1 MQFRCERDSL
11 ADVVGTAQRAVGSRG
26 GALPVLSGLLIE
38 MKDDQIEVTGTDL
51 ELTVKATAAVQ
62 GEGVG
67 TAVLPARLFGDII
80 RSLEPGVVQVEV
92 GDEEARISA
101 GRSEFTVRV
110 LPAGDF
116 PRSKPA
122 TEGGMPISGQAFS
135 EALRQVVPT
144 ASRDDARPILT
155 GVLLA
160 AEGQGLRLVATDS
173 YRLAVRDLPS
183 EHPLEADQQVLIPAR
198 ALGELQRVLGQDS
211 AKLYLSDRDASFEVG
226 GTRITTRL
234 IEGQFPN
241 YRQLLPQGYPNRLTA
256 QREALIEAVRRVRLV
271 TQGRENTPV
280 RISMRSDGVDLD
292 VDAHEV
298 GHAHEAL
305 DAKFEG
311 TEMVVAFNP
320 EFLIDGLQAITGP
333 EVVIE
338 TLDPL
343 KPVTA
348 RSVEGDGFIYLLMPV
363 RVP

>member
-1 MQFRCERDSL
+1 MRFRCERDSL
-11 ADVVGTAQRAVGSRG
+11 TDVVGIAQRAVGSRG

-38 MKDDQIEVTGTDL
+38 MSGERIDVVGTDL
-51 ELTVKATAAVQ
+51 ELTVKASAAVQ
-62 GEGVG
+62 GEGTG
-67 TAVLPARLFGDII
+67 STVLPARLFGDIV
-80 RSLEPGVVQVEV
+80 RSLEPGVVEVEV
-92 GDEEARISA
+92 DDDEARISA

-110 LPAGDF
+110 LPAADF
-116 PRSKPA
+116 PRPKPA
-122 TEGGMPISGQAFS
+122 GEEGIPMDGQVFS

-160 AEGQGLRLVATDS
+160 SEGQGMRLVATDS

-183 EHPLEADQQVLIPAR
+183 QHLFEADQQVLIPAR
-198 ALGELQRVLGQDS
+198 ALGELQRVLGQDPV
-211 AKLYLSDRDASFEVG
+211 KLSLSDRDASFEVG
-226 GTRITTRL
+226 STRITTRL

-256 QREALIEAVRRVRLV
+256 QREPLIEAVRRVRLV

-280 RISMRSDGVDLD
+280 RISMRADGVELD

-320 EFLIDGLQAITGP
+320 EFLVDGLQAITGP

-348 RSVEGDGFIYLLMPV
+348 RSVEDGGFTYLLMPV